1 MFYVKQVII
10 LNVISYLLVN
20 EISNFT
26 AYTGV
31 GFSDYGR
38 ERVRDLFFLILIK
51 GL

>member
-26 AYTGV
+26 AYMDV
-31 GFSDYGR
+31 GFSDCGR
-38 ERVRDLFFLILIK
+38 KRVRDLFFFDFD
-51 GL
+51 